1 MPGLDTEERASSAS
15 GQSLI
20 WDDDVR
26 GNGGEWYSEEGESEA
41 PVDDDPIRSDSE
53 FMLGNAGPIV
63 IFDRH
68 SGPSST
74 RERRSHLD
82 DAAIQF
88 TIDTKEKMSSKP
100 SRISESVL
108 EIAPSASGSG
118 SRIQKQMSSNETI
131 EIIKKEYRTA
141 HAKAHEER
149 STSQKAA
156 EEVENGMLGRI
167 SGFSDTIIYDR
178 SATVPGFSSFYKGLF
193 IRLFPISI
201 EVPVNCFTL
210 KILLDV
216 LDAGTY
222 ATQDVTFSHEH
233 VSVVTRRL
241 EGQQSFSWTAICLI
255 ITVSKWYKP
264 RTVFDLVS
272 CESVLKW
279 REGVASDPVLTCASQ
294 EAPFPC
300 SPSLHFCP
308 CSKCIRVPSWSQT
321 NSQESF
327 SKALWNNA
335 RGNFVWLDSN
345 ENFIEE
351 SLGSIVSR
359 PKSEG
364 RTTFNLSSR
373 PFSPSCDLRGQMPH

>member
-1 MPGLDTEERASSAS
+1 
-15 GQSLI
+15 
-20 WDDDVR
+20 
-26 GNGGEWYSEEGESEA
+26 
-41 PVDDDPIRSDSE
+41 
-53 FMLGNAGPIV
+53 
-63 IFDRH
+63 
-68 SGPSST
+68 
-74 RERRSHLD
+74 
-82 DAAIQF
+82 
-88 TIDTKEKMSSKP
+88 
-100 SRISESVL
+100 
-108 EIAPSASGSG
+108 
-118 SRIQKQMSSNETI
+118 
-131 EIIKKEYRTA
+131 
-141 HAKAHEER
+141 
-149 STSQKAA
+149 
-156 EEVENGMLGRI
+156 MLGRI

-210 KILLDV
+210 KILLDI

-255 ITVSKWYKP
+255 ITVSKWYKR